1 MSFQIIKPVGKGVY
15 LAKDSASRVPV
26 AIKVVNGHTKER
38 DLLLR
43 LNDQPFIAPLLASWQ
58 DDDHH
63 YIVTQYYAGS
73 DLGSLLCAEGTFSE
87 SHVKFIA
94 AEIIVA
100 LQGLKARNVLYR
112 DLKPANI
119 ILTPSGHIRIV
130 DLGLAKVVEDV
141 APMDFSADPV
151 VTRGS

>member
-1 MSFQIIKPVGKGVY
+1 MSFQIIKPIGKGVY
-15 LAKDSASRVPV
+15 LAKHSASRVPV
-26 AIKVVNGHTKER
+26 AIKVVNGPKER

-94 AEIIVA
+94 AEI
-100 LQGLKARNVLYR
+100 GLKARNVLYR
-112 DLKPANI
+112 DLKPANL
-119 ILTPSGHIRIV
+119 ILTPNGHIRIV
-130 DLGLAKVVEDV
+130 DFGLAKVVEDV